1 MIRVVID
8 GYLLQAKLESALHQI
23 VADAWRG
30 HELSIPGSRRR
41 WDMAYE
47 LSGQTTV
54 VEFDGDE
61 HYRHTLKIK
70 GDGEKDA
77 LALAAGHRVVRVPY
91 WVQLTTETLLF
102 YFGLEARVIQDFP
115 HGFIATKIF
124 PASFCEMGISRFR
137 QELLALPVPVR
148 DAIVLSLRE
157 RIKEHGRKYILPMAL
172 YDIA

>member
-61 HYRHTLKIK
+61 HYRRTLKIK

-102 YFGLEARVIQDFP
+102 YFGPEARAKDEFFDAVSYYEDARC
-115 HGFIATKIF
+115 GLG
-124 PASFCEMGISRFR
+124 ERFR
-137 QELLALPVPVR
+137 KEADRCILWVADHHEL
-148 DAIVLSLRE
+148 
-157 RIKEHGRKYILPMAL
+157 YQ
-172 YDIA
+172 